1 MENIAEMFAEIAPDV
16 SGLSVDQM
24 IREYVRLDKKIKEA
38 AQERGAYHAAL
49 LERAAMARNGQ
60 NTVHL
65 ETADESHKIKVEF
78 KSELAVM
85 DQQEIECAKE
95 LLGDEKFN
103 ELFSTFYKPKAK
115 NLKTFLNSVSA
126 NEKTET
132 ARQIIGEFVKPKDKT
147 PYLSVERA

>member
-1 MENIAEMFAEIAPDV
+1 MRIEEMFAEIAPDV

-24 IREYVRLDKKIKEA
+24 IKEYVRLDKKIKEA

-49 LERAAMARNGQ
+49 LERAELARNGQ

-65 ETADESHKIKVEF
+65 DTADETQRIKVEF
-78 KSELAVM
+78 KSELSIV

-103 ELFSTFYKPKAK
+103 QLFSTTYKPKAK
-115 NLKTFLNSVSA
+115 NLKTFVNSVSA
-126 NEKTET
+126 NEKIET
-132 ARQIIGEFVKPKDKT
+132 AREIIKEFVKTVPKT
-147 PYLSVERA
+147 PYLSVEKS